1 MLVKKATS
9 IVLFFLFAGFSA
21 LAQQPQ
27 PVDASKAEIKQFA
40 QAFMDVQTINNQSQ
54 QEMIQAIQKEGME
67 VPRFN
72 EIQQASQDPNME
84 ADASEEE
91 MSTFEKI
98 SSSLA
103 SIQEKVQKQME
114 GKIVESGLTIKRYQK
129 IAMSL
134 QNDQDLQQR
143 VQQELQKLQ
152 QNQQQ

>member
-91 MSTFEKI
+91 MNTFEKI
-98 SSSLA
+98 SSALA
-103 SIQEKVQKQME
+103 SIQEKVQIQME
-114 GKIVESGLTIKRYQK
+114 EKIVESGLTIKRYQK

>member
-91 MSTFEKI
+91 MNTFEKI
-98 SSSLA
+98 SSALA
-103 SIQEKVQKQME
+103 SIQEKVQIQME
-114 GKIVESGLTIKRYQK
+114 EKIVESGLTIKRYQK

-134 QNDQDLQQR
+134 QNDQDLQER